1 MIGDEVVMDRERSPT
16 SASVADLYDAHAD
29 TIARYLQRRLE
40 PERVEDA
47 VASVFERALRSYARY
62 VPTHDTPLP
71 WLFGIAANVVADNRR
86 SETRRL
92 RALARLGAG
101 AVEHTAAVLDTS
113 AVDPRLVAEL
123 LRLKPAD
130 RETLL
135 LVAWG
140 ELSYEETASALEVPV
155 GTVRSRL
162 ARARSQLTASLP
174 APPARRRANTTQTEA
189 C

>member
-1 MIGDEVVMDRERSPT
+1 MKWMMDRARSPT
-16 SASVADLYDAHAD
+16 AISIAELYDEHVD

-47 VASVFERALRSYARY
+47 VASVFERALRSYTRY
-62 VPTHDTPLP
+62 VPVHDTPLP

-86 SETRRL
+86 SEKRRL
-92 RALARLGAG
+92 RALARLGAA
-101 AVEHTAAVLDTS
+101 AVERTADPAGSD
-113 AVDPRLVAEL
+113 AVDPRLVEAM

-140 ELSYEETASALEVPV
+140 ELSYEETAVALGVPI

-162 ARARSQLTASLP
+162 ARARGQLSASLP
-174 APPARRRANTTQTEA
+174 ASPARPPAKTTQTEA
-189 C
+189 F

>member
-1 MIGDEVVMDRERSPT
+1 MKWMMERERSPT
-16 SASVADLYDAHAD
+16 APSIAELYDAHAD

-62 VPTHDTPLP
+62 VPVHDTPLP

-86 SETRRL
+86 SEQRRL

-101 AVEHTAAVLDTS
+101 AVQHTADPAGAG
-113 AVDPRLVAEL
+113 AVDPQLVETL

-140 ELSYEETASALEVPV
+140 ELSYEETAAALGVPI

-162 ARARSQLTASLP
+162 ARARGQLTASLP
-174 APPARRRANTTQTEA
+174 ASPARPRAGTAQTEA